1 MFEELGPNMAR
12 AIVGE
17 DYNPDYKYELET
29 SDEGLCLHITDR
41 STGDSHSMMLKD
53 DPKDSKHYDPMYD
66 EERID
71 AIKQGSKRS
80 YEGFLLALSVSA
92 LLLGILMLGVL
103 ILVRHP

>member
-17 DYNPDYKYELET
+17 DYNPNYKYELET
-29 SDEGLCLHITDR
+29 AEEGLSLHITDK
-41 STGDSHSMMLKD
+41 STGESSTLMLND

-71 AIKQGSKRS
+71 AIKQGGRRS
-80 YEGFLLALSVSA
+80 RYGLLLAVSVVS
-92 LLLGILMLGVL
+92 LLMCIMMLGSLL
-103 ILVRHP
+103 IAGHH